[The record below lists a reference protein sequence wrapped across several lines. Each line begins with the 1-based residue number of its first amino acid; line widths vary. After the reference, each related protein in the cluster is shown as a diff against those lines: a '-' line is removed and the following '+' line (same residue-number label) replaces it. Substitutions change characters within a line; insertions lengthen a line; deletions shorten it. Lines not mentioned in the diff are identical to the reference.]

1 MTLAALQKYYKKV
14 ATWCVQHW
22 RWLVF
27 ASAALIA
34 YFLGR
39 KNSKSLRAQAESA
52 LEQYKK
58 ESEMLEKEHKDKKEK
73 LDSAN
78 RKYTLA
84 LKELDKKYDDD
95 SSKLR
100 SSTGLAID
108 WYTPVGPLNFSF
120 SQPLTKK
127 DTDKTES
134 FRFNLGTTF

>member
-100 SSTGLAID
+100 RDKDKHYKVLLEKA
-108 WYTPVGPLNFSF
+108 
-120 SQPLTKK
+120 KK
-127 DTDKTES
+127 DPEQLDSLLKDMGIAEV
-134 FRFNLGTTF
+134 

>member
-1 MTLAALQKYYKKV
+1 MKIAALQKSYKKIT
-14 ATWCVQHW
+14 AWCVQHW

-52 LEQYKK
+52 LDQYKK
-58 ESEMLEKEHKDKKEK
+58 ESEMLEKEHKAKKEK
-73 LDSAN
+73 LDSAS

-84 LKELDKKYDDD
+84 LKELDRKYDDD

-100 SSTGLAID
+100 RDKDKHYKMLLEKA
-108 WYTPVGPLNFSF
+108 
-120 SQPLTKK
+120 KK
-127 DTDKTES
+127 DPDQLDSLLKDMGIEEV
-134 FRFNLGTTF
+134 